1 MTLVTLT
8 TMLTKMVTE
17 MVTEMVTTM
26 VLMRALLFD
35 ILVSIVIFQKWI
47 RFAPRSK
54 AEKGSIYD
62 GNIMDTKIQPSTE
75 SLV

>member
-8 TMLTKMVTE
+8 TMVTKIVTKMLTKMVTK
-17 MVTEMVTTM
+17 M
-26 VLMRALLFD
+26 VLMTALLFD

-75 SLV
+75 DLV

>member
-8 TMLTKMVTE
+8 TMVTKMVAK
-17 MVTEMVTTM
+17 MF
-26 VLMRALLFD
+26 LMTALLFD

-47 RFAPRSK
+47 RSAPRLK

-75 SLV
+75 DLV